1 MERVWATDSRDELAI
16 APCPAIS
23 KSWLRRGYGPLEEIR
38 GLNMVL
44 ADLKVEYLASQPGN
58 LLDDPTLAIERGE
71 AIKAYEDKQAEIT
84 ASLKVY
90 WDHKGRY

>member
-1 MERVWATDSRDELAI
+1 
-16 APCPAIS
+16 
-23 KSWLRRGYGPLEEIR
+23 
-38 GLNMVL
+38 MVL
-44 ADLKVEYLASQPGN
+44 ADLKVEYLAPQPGN